1 MTYKTKFL
9 IFLILLHLAEA
20 VLAGIVLHSNKIW
33 FIASEGI
40 VLLSAIG
47 SIYFYTAFTKPL
59 QLIHSGIE
67 SIRDKDFSMRLVK
80 VGQQELDNLIEVYNH
95 MIDKLRKERT
105 LHQEQHL
112 FLELLL
118 KATPSGIVI
127 LDPDDNIISINPA
140 AEIFLGIKHEVA
152 KNKSFGALNNPLA
165 KELAKVESNDATIIQ
180 ASGLEKYK
188 IHKSYFV
195 NQGFRNHFITIE
207 ELTDEI
213 YLAERTAYEKVIRTI
228 SHEFNNSIGPINSIL
243 NSLKFYTGQL
253 ETSHQT
259 DYTSAIDVA
268 VERNNTLN
276 RFVKRYAEV
285 FKLPLPNKEN
295 CNIGELL
302 QRVERIFHLEL
313 KNRNIHLKIE
323 SQDNSMNVNLDVN
336 QFELVLSNI
345 LKNAVEAIQENGQIS
360 VCVQNYPAAIL
371 IQNNGAPIL
380 PEIQKN
386 LFSPFF
392 TTKKTGQGIGLT
404 LVREVLQN
412 HNFKFSLQ
420 SISNGL
426 TEFWIY
432 F

>member
-40 VLLSAIG
+40 VLLSVIG

-127 LDPDDNIISINPA
+127 LDPDDNIITINPA
-140 AEIFLGIKHEVA
+140 AEKFLGIKQEVA
-152 KNKSFGALNNPLA
+152 KNKSFGALNNSLA

-253 ETSHQT
+253 EASHQT
-259 DYTSAIDVA
+259 DYTNAIDVA

-276 RFVKRYAEV
+276 GFVKRYAEV
-285 FKLPLPNKEN
+285 FKLPLPNKEI

-313 KNRNIHLKIE
+313 KNRNIHLEIE
-323 SQDNSMNVNLDVN
+323 SQDSAMIVKLDVN

-345 LKNAVEAIQENGQIS
+345 LKNAVEAIHENGQIS
-360 VCVQNYPAAIL
+360 VCVQNYPASIL